1 MNFCFPLFLLLLL
14 TFQPSSIQQQS
25 PSEQIDIPV
34 LLRESEQNTNQNCVK
49 TLARLSD
56 YTYKARWIKREQRK
70 DGTVEEESSAWEYY
84 VPDLKKA
91 RARNRRVRTSVLIEK
106 NGRPLAPDK
115 IEKERRKVAERLVK
129 DEERPPDPD
138 GHVPASCQWE
148 GKYTWL
154 TAYYEVKKAGLI
166 SSVYGFDTPT
176 LLANCEFHAPQRA
189 TLQGRSMITL
199 DFRPRPAAIFEQRM
213 RWVAD
218 AEGKIWIDELDK
230 LIVAVALWPRRE
242 PPPATSAAHLR
253 QVAAVFYEQVRMKDG
268 LWFFGHCRFDASRF
282 PETATIWKKEIIN
295 EHYDHVE
302 FIVQAEKEKLI
313 VPGKPPA
320 RP

>member
-1 MNFCFPLFLLLLL
+1 MSFCSLLLLLLLL
-14 TFQPSSIQQQS
+14 TFQPSFIQQQL
-25 PSEQIDIPV
+25 PSEQINIPA
-34 LLRESEQNTNQNCVK
+34 LLRESAQNTNQNCVK

-70 DGTVEEESSAWEYY
+70 DGTVEEESSVQEYY

-91 RARNRRVRTSVLIEK
+91 RARNRQVRTSVLIEK
-106 NGRPLAPDK
+106 NGRPIAPDK
-115 IEKERRKVAERLVK
+115 IEKERREVAERLIK

-138 GHVPASCQWE
+138 GHVASCQWE
-148 GKYTWL
+148 GKYSWL
-154 TAYYEVKKAGLI
+154 AAYYEVKKAGI
-166 SSVYGFDTPT
+166 IASVYGVDTPT
-176 LLANCEFHAPQRA
+176 LLTNCEFHAPQRA

-199 DFRPRPAAIFEQRM
+199 NFRPRPMAVFEQKM
-213 RWVAD
+213 RWAAN
-218 AEGKIWIDELDK
+218 AEGKIWIDEIDK

-242 PPPATSAAHLR
+242 PLSATSAERLR
-253 QVAAVFYEQVRMKDG
+253 QAAAVFYEQVRMKDG

-302 FIVQAEKEKLI
+302 FVVQTEKEKLS
-313 VPGKPPA
+313 VPDKPPHE
-320 RP
+320 